1 MAKQNNR
8 KDRMRGILG
17 LRTRKEVMRE
27 ARARTQLETAP
38 TARELAGQYRASQQD
53 SRNINSW
60 YQQYQ
65 SQMEKLRGQ
74 QGTAFADAQANARA
88 NASYLSGQSADRSD
102 AVRSDQ
108 DRSAAIRGAVA
119 DPGSS
124 ATESA
129 AEAQRRALIASG
141 ADRLN
146 AVTLS
151 AQSRLA
157 GTNMATE
164 LGRQA
169 DQRQERNRR
178 AEIDA
183 KRRDLARDRGATMVK
198 NVGDLIRSER
208 EQMNFGRS
216 LAQKDRYSQAMIT
229 QAQLGLAGKQASAN
243 ATLGAAQLYSGAKIQ
258 AAKIYARGQNGQPI
272 RGRDIQVGLA
282 HINQTI
288 AESENP
294 KRYRRWAYNNPRAL
308 RTYLISKKGL
318 DPKEAAIVVRR
329 WRNVGPAPGSAA
341 WAKKKKERSGR

>member
-1 MAKQNNR
+1 MAKPNNR
-8 KDRMRGILG
+8 KNRMRGILG
-17 LRTRKEVMRE
+17 LRTRNEVMRE

-88 NASYLSGQSADRSD
+88 NAGYLSGQSADRSD
-102 AVRSDQ
+102 AVQGDQ

-119 DPGSS
+119 DPGAS

-183 KRRDLARDRGATMVK
+183 KKRDLARDRGATMVK
-198 NVGDLIRSER
+198 NTGDLIRSER

-243 ATLGAAQLYSGAKIQ
+243 ATLGAAQLYSNAKIK
-258 AAKIYARGQNGQPI
+258 AAKLYNVGGGKKVKGADVLRAQDYLRAEIGKSGANWQDVRNNRQRWIAQLTSRGADPLAAR
-272 RGRDIQVGLA
+272 VA
-282 HINQTI
+282 
-288 AESENP
+288 
-294 KRYRRWAYNNPRAL
+294 
-308 RTYLISKKGL
+308 
-318 DPKEAAIVVRR
+318 VRR
-329 WRNVGPAPGSAA
+329 LIKNKLGGSGGA
-341 WAKKKKERSGR
+341 WAGKRR

>member
-1 MAKQNNR
+1 MAKPNNR
-8 KDRMRGILG
+8 RNRMRGILG
-17 LRTRKEVMRE
+17 LRTRKDVMRE
-27 ARARTQLETAP
+27 ARARTRLETAP
-38 TARELAGQYRASQQD
+38 TGRELAGQMRASRQD

-65 SQMEKLRGQ
+65 SQMERLRGQ
-74 QGTAFADAQANARA
+74 QGTAFQNAQANARA
-88 NASYLSGQSADRSD
+88 NAEYLSGQNAARSD
-102 AVRSDQ
+102 ATQSAQ

-119 DPGSS
+119 DPSAS

-129 AEAQRRALIASG
+129 AEAQRRALSASG

-178 AEIDA
+178 AEIQA
-183 KRRDLARDRGATMVK
+183 KKRDLARDRGATMVK
-198 NVGDLIRSER
+198 NLGDLIRSER

-216 LAQKDRYSQAMIT
+216 LRQKDRYSNAMIQ

-243 ATLGAAQLYSGAKIQ
+243 ATLGAAQLYSGAKIK

-272 RGRDIQVGLA
+272 RGKDIQVGMA
-282 HINQTI
+282 
-288 AESENP
+288 
-294 KRYRRWAYNNPRAL
+294 AL
-308 RTYLISKKGL
+308 RTMVSDGQRS
-318 DPKEAAIVVRR
+318 PKWVRR
-329 WRNVGPAPGSAA
+329 NRQQVRDALITNENMDPRLANIVIRRYLNLGPRVGSAA
-341 WAKKKKERSGR
+341 WAKENKERSGR